1 MLALGLEEL
10 GREVDRSLSIIGRGL
25 RTGWGGGDCGNGK
38 AEGSAS
44 VSVSVSSP
52 AGLEMLAGFPDSL

>member
-1 MLALGLEEL
+1 MGS
-10 GREVDRSLSIIGRGL
+10 EVARGD
-25 RTGWGGGDCGNGK
+25 GPGECGGKGK

-52 AGLEMLAGFPDSL
+52 AGLEMFAGLPDRL